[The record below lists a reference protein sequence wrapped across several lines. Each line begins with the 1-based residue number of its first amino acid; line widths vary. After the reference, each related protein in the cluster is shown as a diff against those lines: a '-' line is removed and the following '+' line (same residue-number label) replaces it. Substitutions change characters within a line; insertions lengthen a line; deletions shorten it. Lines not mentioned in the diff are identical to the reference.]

1 MSSINHATKLAFGLA
16 TALLLMAPVAATP
29 AAAQI
34 NFGFS
39 IGGREPPPPRREERR
54 PPPPREGFVWRE
66 GHYGY
71 RDGAYVWIDGDWIE
85 PPYTASTWVQGHW
98 VERNGRHI
106 WIEGHW
112 EG

>member
-54 PPPPREGFVWRE
+54 HLHLVKDSFGAKAITGTATVPMCGSTVIGSNHPIPRLPGFRAIGWR
-66 GHYGY
+66 GMVVTYG
-71 RDGAYVWIDGDWIE
+71 
-85 PPYTASTWVQGHW
+85 
-98 VERNGRHI
+98 
-106 WIEGHW
+106 
-112 EG
+112 